1 MFRRGRAQGDK
12 VVSGYFDNILSDDE
26 AQRLDLAFETLGV
39 RADDASQSLSET
51 EELAWFMHQQRGDG
65 GSQQAMA
72 WRLGGEPDIGRLVSA
87 LEALGRLMPELDVR
101 YDFDDEQGLRKLRAN
116 TTLNPISI
124 QAVANEQQAVS
135 HLLQAQATPLELARE
150 APVRF
155 WVFTGNDVVLGVVA
169 HDILAETLSC
179 RQLLKTLSALYNGN
193 DPAQGF
199 EVIPPVA
206 PLPEATALVL
216 PWPRQAMALRD
227 YRTSVVQDDVLAQAG
242 VRIAT
247 RVARKILPVA
257 DNPAAL
263 LAAIAARFGRF
274 ISAQSGGLPVQLCI
288 PQDDAQQAHGVETWM
303 SAARLKRLTL
313 HPADPEVE
321 NRLLAQQTAEA
332 PNPQVAQLLV
342 TWLADPSVVLQ
353 LDGVSAER
361 LLLPPLHTPFELVL
375 ALSLPDPDSVVLE
388 LIADPRLTPHA
399 APFLLEQF
407 VAFLAGRTITT
418 ALLPAVE
425 QPLAVVE
432 HALPV
437 NDGQENDAIAQLI
450 LAEFREA
457 LVAPEMTVDE
467 DFFDRGGHS
476 LVATRVIG
484 RLLSLHRIELN
495 INDLFSHATARGLSV
510 YAKRHVATAPA
521 TQELVTQQQGEA
533 VQAPLS
539 LAQHSLWKVYE
550 AFGHDEIFNLPF
562 AISFLDPVDET
573 ALRQAFI
580 DVMTRHSVLR
590 SLFIERHGEVCQ
602 QVVPAAELLDYAWF
616 RFSHETPA
624 GNGSELLAKAGEH
637 RFNLT
642 TELPLR
648 ATFLRDAATGQQ
660 LLSLLFHHVVLD
672 EWSLNL
678 MMDELGIAYRYRVA
692 GLKPQWTNDVP
703 QFYAF
708 ARQQQ
713 AGGVAQQHLDYWLD
727 NLRDAPVGQPLFQ
740 QEPSHHP
747 AVPAEADVNGGWL
760 EFDVDPA
767 VADGLYAQAR
777 KNNAS
782 LFNVVY
788 AGITSALRL
797 LGGPADLLVGTSTSG
812 RNDAEF
818 FDTIG
823 YFTTVVVHRVCFTEQ
838 LTVAGLIDQVKN
850 TINGSMP
857 YTDIPI
863 DLVEEGL
870 FGAHADRKNH
880 MFEVFIQI
888 HSRIKLNGAFT
899 LQDGSTVAYRQ
910 VEPEKTES
918 LLGLQFE
925 VMEENLDGVKSLR
938 VMMTY
943 RTDHYTAQQAG
954 LIADTIQHVFLHFSQ
969 QDGGNMPLADLPPS
983 PQQ

>member
-1 MFRRGRAQGDK
+1 M
-12 VVSGYFDNILSDDE
+12 SGYFDNILSDDE
-26 AQRLDLAFETLGV
+26 AQRLDLAFQTLGE
-39 RADDASQSLSET
+39 RAADASQPLSEA
-51 EELAWFMHQQRGDG
+51 EEQAWFMHQQRSDG
-65 GSQQAMA
+65 GCQQAMA
-72 WRLGGEPDIGRLVSA
+72 WRLGGEPDIGRLASA
-87 LEALGRLMPELDVR
+87 LEALTRLMPELDVR
-101 YDFDDEQGLRKLRAN
+101 YDFDDEQGLRKLRGNA
-116 TTLNPISI
+116 TLNPVSI
-124 QAVANEQQAVS
+124 QPVADEQQAVS
-135 HLLQAQATPLELARE
+135 RLLQAQATPLELASE
-150 APVRF
+150 APLRF
-155 WVFTGNDVVLGVVA
+155 LLFTGAGSVLGVVA
-169 HDILAETLSC
+169 HDILAERLSC
-179 RQLLKTLSALYNGN
+179 RQLLTMLSALYNRH
-193 DPAQGF
+193 DPL
-199 EVIPPVA
+199 PVPDTLPSVA
-206 PLPEATALVL
+206 LNTPLPEATELVL
-216 PWPRQAMALRD
+216 PWPRHATALRD
-227 YRTSVVQDDVLAQAG
+227 YRQLAAQDERLAQAG

-247 RVARKILPVA
+247 RVARKILPVT
-257 DNPAAL
+257 DNPTTL
-263 LAAIAARFGRF
+263 LAAIAVRFGRF
-274 ISAQSGGLPVQLCI
+274 IAAQSGGQPVQLCV
-288 PQDDAQQAHGVETWM
+288 PLDDAQQANGMDGWQGA
-303 SAARLKRLTL
+303 SRLKRLTL
-313 HPADPEVE
+313 QPADPEAE
-321 NRLLAQQTAEA
+321 SRLLAQQTAEM
-332 PNPQVAQLLV
+332 PNPELAQLLV
-342 TWLADPSVVLQ
+342 SWLADPSVALQ
-353 LDGVSAER
+353 LDGVNAER
-361 LLLPPLHTPFELVL
+361 LLLPPLHTPFELML
-375 ALSLPDPDSVVLE
+375 ALSLPEPDSMVLE
-388 LIADPRLTPHA
+388 LVADPRLTPHV

-407 VAFLAGRTITT
+407 VAYLAGRTITT
-418 ALLPAVE
+418 ALLPAAE
-425 QPLAVVE
+425 QPLAQPEAVLAGE
-432 HALPV
+432 DAQQ
-437 NDGQENDAIAQLI
+437 QENDEIAQLI
-450 LAEFREA
+450 LAEFRDA
-457 LVAPEMTVDE
+457 LVAPDMTVDE

-495 INDLFSHATARGLSV
+495 INDLFSHATARGLSA
-510 YAKRHVATAPA
+510 YAKRQAVTAPA
-521 TQELVTQQQGEA
+521 VQAHSTPLRDEV

-562 AISFLDPVDET
+562 AINFLDPVDEM

-590 SLFIERHGEVCQ
+590 SLFIEHQGEVRQ
-602 QVVPAAELLDYAWF
+602 QVVPAAELLDYEWF
-616 RFSHETPA
+616 HFSYETPA
-624 GNGSELLAKAGEH
+624 GNASELLARAGDH
-637 RFNLT
+637 RFDLT
-642 TELPLR
+642 RELPLR
-648 ATFLRDAATGQQ
+648 ATFLRDAATGRQ

-678 MMDELGIAYRYRVA
+678 MMDELGIAYSHRVA
-692 GLKPQWTNDVP
+692 GQKPQWKGEVP

-747 AVPAEADVNGGWL
+747 AVPADADVNGGWL
-760 EFDVDPA
+760 EFDVEPT
-767 VADGLYAQAR
+767 VAEGLYAQAR

-788 AGITSALRL
+788 AGITTALRL
-797 LGGPADLLVGTSTSG
+797 LGGPTDLLVGTSTSG

-823 YFTTVVVHRVCFTEQ
+823 YFTTVVVHRVRFADQ

-954 LIADTIQHVFLHFSQ
+954 LIAATIQHVFSHFAQ
-969 QDGGNMPLADLPPS
+969 QAGGDMPLSALPPA

>member
-1 MFRRGRAQGDK
+1 M
-12 VVSGYFDNILSDDE
+12 SGYFDNILSDDE
-26 AQRLDLAFETLGV
+26 AQRLDLAFEKLGA
-39 RADDASQSLSET
+39 RAAEASQPLSEA

-87 LEALGRLMPELDVR
+87 LEALTRLMPELDVR
-101 YDFDDEQGLRKLRAN
+101 YDFDDEQGLCKLRGNA
-116 TTLNPISI
+116 TLNPVSI
-124 QAVANEQQAVS
+124 QAVTDERQAVS
-135 HLLQAQATPLELARE
+135 RVLQVQATPLELARE
-150 APVRF
+150 APMRF
-155 WVFTGNDVVLGVVA
+155 LLFTGVGTVLGVVA
-169 HDILAETLSC
+169 HDILAPTLSC
-179 RQLLKTLSALYNGN
+179 RQLLTTLSALYNGIEPTQSFATT
-193 DPAQGF
+193 PA
-199 EVIPPVA
+199 VA
-206 PLPEATALVL
+206 PQPEAADLVL
-216 PWPRQAMALRD
+216 PWPRQATALRD
-227 YRTSVVQDDVLAQAG
+227 YQTSVPQDALLAQAG

-257 DNPAAL
+257 DNPATL
-263 LAAIAARFGRF
+263 LAAIAVRFGRF
-274 ISAQSGGLPVQLCI
+274 ISAQSGGLPVQLSV
-288 PQDDAQQAHGVETWM
+288 PQDDAQQASGLDVWM
-303 SAARLKRLTL
+303 STARLKRLTL
-313 HPADPEVE
+313 QPTDPAAES
-321 NRLLAQQTAEA
+321 RLLAQQTAEA
-332 PNPQVAQLLV
+332 ANPQWAQLLV
-342 TWLADPSVVLQ
+342 TWLADPSVALQ

-388 LIADPRLTPHA
+388 LVADPRLTPHV

-418 ALLPAVE
+418 ALLAAAEPPSALAECILAVE
-425 QPLAVVE
+425 
-432 HALPV
+432 
-437 NDGQENDAIAQLI
+437 DTQEENAEIAQLI
-450 LAEFREA
+450 LAEFRDA
-457 LVAPEMTVDE
+457 LVAPEMTADE

-495 INDLFSHATARGLSV
+495 INDLFSHATARGLSA
-510 YAKRHVATAPA
+510 YAKRHAVALPVAQELA
-521 TQELVTQQQGEA
+521 TQSQGEA

-590 SLFIERHGEVCQ
+590 SLFIQRQGEVYQ
-602 QVVPAAELLDYAWF
+602 QVVPVAELLDYAWF
-616 RFSHETPA
+616 SFSDDTPA
-624 GNGSELLAKAGEH
+624 GNASELLARAGDH
-637 RFNLT
+637 RFDLT
-642 TELPLR
+642 AELPLR

-660 LLSLLFHHVVLD
+660 LLSLLFHHVVID

-678 MMDELGIAYRYRVA
+678 MMDELGMAYRDRMA
-692 GLKPQWTNDVP
+692 GQPPQWNSEVP
-703 QFYAF
+703 QFHTF

-713 AGGVAQQHLDYWLD
+713 AGGVVQQHLDYWLD

-760 EFDVDPA
+760 EFDIDPA

-788 AGITSALRL
+788 AGITTALRL

-823 YFTTVVVHRVCFTEQ
+823 YFTTVVVHRVRFGEQ

-870 FGAHADRKNH
+870 FGVDADRKNH

-899 LQDGSTVAYRQ
+899 LKDGSTVAYRQ

-954 LIADTIQHVFLHFSQ
+954 LIAGTIEHVFSHFSQ
-969 QDGGNMPLADLPPS
+969 QAGGEMQLAALPPA

>member
-1 MFRRGRAQGDK
+1 
-12 VVSGYFDNILSDDE
+12 
-26 AQRLDLAFETLGV
+26 
-39 RADDASQSLSET
+39 
-51 EELAWFMHQQRGDG
+51 
-65 GSQQAMA
+65 
-72 WRLGGEPDIGRLVSA
+72 
-87 LEALGRLMPELDVR
+87 
-101 YDFDDEQGLRKLRAN
+101 
-116 TTLNPISI
+116 
-124 QAVANEQQAVS
+124 
-135 HLLQAQATPLELARE
+135 
-150 APVRF
+150 
-155 WVFTGNDVVLGVVA
+155 
-169 HDILAETLSC
+169 
-179 RQLLKTLSALYNGN
+179 
-193 DPAQGF
+193 
-199 EVIPPVA
+199 
-206 PLPEATALVL
+206 
-216 PWPRQAMALRD
+216 MALRD

-257 DNPAAL
+257 DNPATL

-288 PQDDAQQAHGVETWM
+288 PQDDAQQALGVETWM

-321 NRLLAQQTAEA
+321 NRLLVQQTAEA

-342 TWLADPSVVLQ
+342 TWLADPSVALQ

-954 LIADTIQHVFLHFSQ
+954 LIADTIQQVFLHFSQ
-969 QDGGNMPLADLPPS
+969 QDGGNIPLADLPPA

>member
-1 MFRRGRAQGDK
+1 M
-12 VVSGYFDNILSDDE
+12 SGYFDNILSDDE
-26 AQRLDLAFETLGV
+26 AQRLDLAFETLGA
-39 RADDASQSLSET
+39 RAQDASQPLSEA

-65 GSQQAMA
+65 SCQQAMA

-87 LEALGRLMPELDVR
+87 LEALTRLMPELDVR
-101 YDFDDEQGLRKLRAN
+101 YDFDDEQGLRKLRGSA
-116 TTLNPISI
+116 TLNPVSI
-124 QAVANEQQAVS
+124 QAVIGQQQAVS
-135 HLLQAQATPLELARE
+135 RLLQAQAAPFELARE
-150 APVRF
+150 APIRF
-155 WVFTGNDVVLGVVA
+155 LLFTGSGAILGVVA
-169 HDILAETLSC
+169 HDILAPTLSC
-179 RQLLKTLSALYNGN
+179 RQLLTTLSALYNGIE
-193 DPAQGF
+193 PTPSFA
-199 EVIPPVA
+199 IISPVA
-206 PLPEATALVL
+206 TLPEASELVL
-216 PWPRQAMALRD
+216 PWPRQATALRD
-227 YRTSVVQDDVLAQAG
+227 YQTSVPQNELLAQAG

-247 RVARKILPVA
+247 RVARKILPTT
-257 DNPAAL
+257 DNPATL
-263 LAAIAARFGRF
+263 LAAIAVRFGRF
-274 ISAQSGGLPVQLCI
+274 ISAQSGGQPVQLSV
-288 PQDDAQQAHGVETWM
+288 PQGDAQQASGLNAWM
-303 SAARLKRLTL
+303 STAQLKRLTL
-313 HPADPEVE
+313 GPVDPEAE
-321 NRLLAQQTAEA
+321 GRLLTQQTAELA
-332 PNPQVAQLLV
+332 NPQLAQLLV
-342 TWLADPSVVLQ
+342 TWLADPSVALQ
-353 LDGVSAER
+353 LEGVSAER

-388 LIADPRLTPHA
+388 LVTDPRLTPHV

-407 VAFLAGRTITT
+407 VAFLAGGAIT
-418 ALLPAVE
+418 AAQLPVAA
-425 QPLAVVE
+425 QPLAAVE

-437 NDGQENDAIAQLI
+437 DNAQENDAIAQLI
-450 LAEFREA
+450 LAEFRDA

-495 INDLFSHATARGLSV
+495 INDLFSHATARGLSA
-510 YAKRHVATAPA
+510 YAKRQAVAEPNA
-521 TQELVTQQQGEA
+521 QQLAAQPQDEA
-533 VQAPLS
+533 VLAPLS

-562 AISFLDPVDET
+562 AICFLDPVDET

-590 SLFIERHGEVCQ
+590 SLFIERDGEVYQ
-602 QVVPAAELLDYAWF
+602 QVVPAADLLDYGWF
-616 RFSHETPA
+616 YFSDETPV
-624 GNGSELLAKAGEH
+624 GNASELLARAGDH
-637 RFNLT
+637 RFDLT
-642 TELPLR
+642 AELPLR

-678 MMDELGIAYRYRVA
+678 MMDELGVAYSQRVA
-692 GLKPQWTNDVP
+692 GQAPQWKSDVP
-703 QFYAF
+703 QFYTF

-713 AGGVAQQHLDYWLD
+713 VGGVVQQHLEYWLD

-740 QEPSHHP
+740 EQPSHHP

-823 YFTTVVVHRVCFTEQ
+823 YFTTVVVHRVRFAEQ

-870 FGAHADRKNH
+870 FGVDADRKNH

-910 VEPEKTES
+910 VEPEKTAS

-925 VMEENLDGVKSLR
+925 VMEENLEGVKSLR

-943 RTDHYTAQQAG
+943 RTDHYTAQQAE
-954 LIADTIQHVFLHFSQ
+954 LIAGSIQQVFSHFAQ
-969 QDGGNMPLADLPPS
+969 LTGGDMPLAALPPVA
-983 PQQ
+983 QQ

>member
-1 MFRRGRAQGDK
+1 M
-12 VVSGYFDNILSDDE
+12 SGYFDNILSDDE
-26 AQRLDLAFETLGV
+26 AQRLDLAFKTLGE
-39 RADDASQSLSET
+39 RAVDASQPLSEA
-51 EELAWFMHQQRGDG
+51 EELAWFTHQQRGDAG
-65 GSQQAMA
+65 CQQAMA

-87 LEALGRLMPELDVR
+87 LEALTRQMPELDVR
-101 YDFDDEQGLRKLRAN
+101 YDFDDELGLRKLHGNAP
-116 TTLNPISI
+116 LNPVSI
-124 QAVANEQQAVS
+124 QPVTSEEQAVS
-135 HLLQAQATPLELARE
+135 RLLQVQATPFELARE
-150 APVRF
+150 APLRF
-155 WVFTGNDVVLGVVA
+155 LVFTGANAVLGVVA

-179 RQLLKTLSALYNGN
+179 RHLLTRLSALYNRQE
-193 DPAQGF
+193 PTSIYAAL
-199 EVIPPVA
+199 PPVGFNA
-206 PLPEATALVL
+206 RLSESTGLVL
-216 PWPRQAMALRD
+216 PWPRHAAALRD
-227 YRTSVVQDDVLAQAG
+227 YRPAVQQDGILAQAG
-242 VRIAT
+242 VCVAA
-247 RVARKILPVA
+247 RVARRMLPA
-257 DNPAAL
+257 AENPAQL
-263 LAAIAARFGRF
+263 LAAIAVRFAGF
-274 ISAQSGGLPVQLCI
+274 ISAQAGGQPLQLCV
-288 PQDDAQQAHGVETWM
+288 PQGDAQEAIGLECWTGT
-303 SAARLKRLTL
+303 ARLKRLTL
-313 HPADPEVE
+313 QHHDPEPL
-321 NRLLAQQTAEA
+321 NRLLAQQTAEE
-332 PNPQVAQLLV
+332 PNPVLAQLLV
-342 TWLADPSVVLQ
+342 TWLADPSVALQ
-353 LDGVSAER
+353 LDGVSTVR

-375 ALSLPDPDSVVLE
+375 ALSLPDPDSVLLE
-388 LIADPRLTPHA
+388 LVADPRLTPHA

-407 VAFLAGRTITT
+407 IASLAGQRIT
-418 ALLPAVE
+418 AAP
-425 QPLAVVE
+425 
-432 HALPV
+432 LPV
-437 NDGQENDAIAQLI
+437 SERTVEPDNGGTAMDDGVVNEEIAQLI
-450 LAEFREA
+450 LAEFRDA
-457 LVAPEMTVDE
+457 LAAPEMTLDE

-510 YAKRHVATAPA
+510 YAKRQAAAAPVA
-521 TQELVTQQQGEA
+521 ERVTQDQGEA

-562 AISFLDPVDET
+562 AISFLDPVDEG

-580 DVMTRHSVLR
+580 DVMVRHSVLR
-590 SLFIERHGEVCQ
+590 SLFIEQQGEVCQ
-602 QVVPAAELLDYAWF
+602 QVVPAVELPDYAWF
-616 RFSHETPA
+616 RFSHETPPGDA
-624 GNGSELLAKAGEH
+624 SEMLAKAGEH
-637 RFNLT
+637 RFNLAA
-642 TELPLR
+642 ELPLR
-648 ATFLRDAATGQQ
+648 ATFLRDAATGRQ

-678 MMDELGIAYRYRVA
+678 MMEELGIAYGYRVA
-692 GLKPQWTNDVP
+692 GQSPMWKTEVP

-713 AGGVAQQHLDYWLD
+713 ASGVRQKHLDYWLD
-727 NLRDAPVGQPLFQ
+727 NLRDAPVGQPVFQ

-788 AGITSALRL
+788 AGITTALRL

-818 FDTIG
+818 FDTVG
-823 YFTTVVVHRVCFTEQ
+823 YFTTVVVHRVRFADS
-838 LTVAGLIDQVKN
+838 LTLAGLIDQVKN

-888 HSRIKLNGAFT
+888 HSRIKLNGEFT

-943 RTDHYTAQQAG
+943 RIDHYTAQQAG
-954 LIADTIQHVFLHFSQ
+954 LIAGTIQHVFSHFAQ
-969 QDGGNMPLADLPPS
+969 HAGGDIPLSALS
-983 PQQ
+983 LALQE

>member
-1 MFRRGRAQGDK
+1 M
-12 VVSGYFDNILSDDE
+12 SGYFDNILSDDE
-26 AQRLDLAFETLGV
+26 AQRLDLAFETLGA
-39 RADDASQSLSET
+39 RAQDASQPLSEA

-65 GSQQAMA
+65 SCQQAMA

-87 LEALGRLMPELDVR
+87 LEALTRLMPELDVR
-101 YDFDDEQGLRKLRAN
+101 YDFDDEQGLRKLRGSA
-116 TTLNPISI
+116 TLNPVSI
-124 QAVANEQQAVS
+124 QAVIGQQQAVS
-135 HLLQAQATPLELARE
+135 RLLQAQAAPFELARE
-150 APVRF
+150 APIRF
-155 WVFTGNDVVLGVVA
+155 LLFTGSGAILGVVA
-169 HDILAETLSC
+169 HDILAPTLSC
-179 RQLLKTLSALYNGN
+179 RQLLTTLSALYNGIE
-193 DPAQGF
+193 PTPGF
-199 EVIPPVA
+199 AIISPVA
-206 PLPEATALVL
+206 TLPEATELVL
-216 PWPRQAMALRD
+216 PWPRQATALRD
-227 YRTSVVQDDVLAQAG
+227 YQTSVPQDELLAQAG

-247 RVARKILPVA
+247 RVARKILPAA
-257 DNPAAL
+257 DNPATL
-263 LAAIAARFGRF
+263 LAAIAVRFARF
-274 ISAQSGGLPVQLCI
+274 ISAQAGGQPVQLSV
-288 PQDDAQQAHGVETWM
+288 PQGDAQQASGLDAWM
-303 SAARLKRLTL
+303 SPAQLKRLTL
-313 HPADPEVE
+313 GPVDPEE
-321 NRLLAQQTAEA
+321 ESRLLAQQTAELA
-332 PNPQVAQLLV
+332 NPQLAQLLV
-342 TWLADPSVVLQ
+342 TWLADSSVALQ

-361 LLLPPLHTPFELVL
+361 LLLPPLHTPFEMVL
-375 ALSLPDPDSVVLE
+375 ALSLPEPDSVVLE
-388 LIADPRLTPHA
+388 LVTDPRLTPHA

-407 VAFLAGRTITT
+407 VAFLAGRLITA
-418 ALLPAVE
+418 ALLPAAERPSTLPESV
-425 QPLAVVE
+425 LATQD
-432 HALPV
+432 APA
-437 NDGQENDAIAQLI
+437 ENAEIAQLI
-450 LAEFREA
+450 LAEFRDA
-457 LVAPEMTVDE
+457 LVAPEMTADE

-495 INDLFSHATARGLSV
+495 INDLFSHATARGLSA
-510 YAKRHVATAPA
+510 YAKSQAVAEPNA
-521 TQELVTQQQGEA
+521 QQLAAQPQGEA

-562 AISFLDPVDET
+562 AICFLDPVDET

-590 SLFIERHGEVCQ
+590 SLFIDRDGEVYQ
-602 QVVPAAELLDYAWF
+602 QVVPAADLLDYGWF
-616 RFSHETPA
+616 HFSDQTPA
-624 GNGSELLAKAGEH
+624 GNASELLARAGDH
-637 RFNLT
+637 RFDLT
-642 TELPLR
+642 AELPLR
-648 ATFLRDAATGQQ
+648 VTFLRDAATGQQ

-678 MMDELGIAYRYRVA
+678 MMDELGVAYSQRVA
-692 GLKPQWTNDVP
+692 GQVPQWKSAVP
-703 QFYAF
+703 QFHAF

-713 AGGVAQQHLDYWLD
+713 AGGVVQQHLDYWLD

-740 QEPSHHP
+740 QQPSHHP
-747 AVPAEADVNGGWL
+747 AVPAEADVDGGWL

-788 AGITSALRL
+788 AGITMALRL

-823 YFTTVVVHRVCFTEQ
+823 YFTTVVVHRVRFAEQ

-870 FGAHADRKNH
+870 FGVDADRKNH

-888 HSRIKLNGAFT
+888 HSRIKLNGAFI
-899 LQDGSTVAYRQ
+899 LQDGSRVAYRQ
-910 VEPEKTES
+910 VEPEKTAS

-943 RTDHYTAQQAG
+943 RTDHYTAQQAE
-954 LIADTIQHVFLHFSQ
+954 LIAGSIQHVFSHFAQ
-969 QDGGNMPLADLPPS
+969 LADGDMPLAALPPV
-983 PQQ
+983 PRQ

>member
-1 MFRRGRAQGDK
+1 M
-12 VVSGYFDNILSDDE
+12 SGYFDNILSDDE
-26 AQRLDLAFETLGV
+26 AQRLDLAFKTLGE
-39 RADDASQSLSET
+39 RAVDASQPLSEA
-51 EELAWFMHQQRGDG
+51 EELAWFTHQQRGDAG
-65 GSQQAMA
+65 CQQAMA

-87 LEALGRLMPELDVR
+87 LEALTRQMPELDVR
-101 YDFDDEQGLRKLRAN
+101 YDFDDELGLRKLHGNAP
-116 TTLNPISI
+116 LNPVSI
-124 QAVANEQQAVS
+124 QPVMSEEQAVS
-135 HLLQAQATPLELARE
+135 RLLQVQATPFELARE
-150 APVRF
+150 APLRF
-155 WVFTGNDVVLGVVA
+155 LVFTGANAVLGVVA

-179 RQLLKTLSALYNGN
+179 RHLLTRLSALYNRQE
-193 DPAQGF
+193 PTSIYAAL
-199 EVIPPVA
+199 PPVGFNA
-206 PLPEATALVL
+206 RLSESTGLVL
-216 PWPRQAMALRD
+216 PWPRHAAALRD
-227 YRTSVVQDDVLAQAG
+227 YRPAVQQDGILAQAG
-242 VRIAT
+242 VCVAA
-247 RVARKILPVA
+247 RVARRMLPA
-257 DNPAAL
+257 AENPAQL
-263 LAAIAARFGRF
+263 LAAIAVRFAGF
-274 ISAQSGGLPVQLCI
+274 ISAQAGGQPLQLCV
-288 PQDDAQQAHGVETWM
+288 PQGDAQEAIGLECWTGT
-303 SAARLKRLTL
+303 ARLKRLTL
-313 HPADPEVE
+313 QHNVPEPL
-321 NRLLAQQTAEA
+321 NRLLAQQTAEE
-332 PNPQVAQLLV
+332 PNPVLAQLLV
-342 TWLADPSVVLQ
+342 TWLADPSVALQ
-353 LDGVSAER
+353 LDGVSAVR

-375 ALSLPDPDSVVLE
+375 ALSLPDPDSVLLE
-388 LIADPRLTPHA
+388 LVADPRLTPHA

-407 VAFLAGRTITT
+407 IASLAGQRIT
-418 ALLPAVE
+418 AAPLPASE
-425 QPLAVVE
+425 WPMASDDGGTAVD
-432 HALPV
+432 
-437 NDGQENDAIAQLI
+437 DGVDEEIAQLI
-450 LAEFREA
+450 LSEFRDA
-457 LVAPEMTVDE
+457 LAAPEMTLDE

-510 YAKRHVATAPA
+510 YAKRQAAVAPVA
-521 TQELVTQQQGEA
+521 ERVTQDRGEA
-533 VQAPLS
+533 IQAPLS

-562 AISFLDPVDET
+562 AISFLDPVDEE

-580 DVMTRHSVLR
+580 DVMVRHSVLR
-590 SLFIERHGEVCQ
+590 SLFIEQQGEVCQ
-602 QVVPAAELLDYAWF
+602 QVVPAVELPDYAWF
-616 RFSHETPA
+616 RFSHETPPGDA
-624 GNGSELLAKAGEH
+624 SEMLAKAGEH
-637 RFNLT
+637 RFNLAA
-642 TELPLR
+642 ELPLR
-648 ATFLRDAATGQQ
+648 ATFLRDVATGRQ

-678 MMDELGIAYRYRVA
+678 MMEELGIAYRYRVA
-692 GLKPQWTNDVP
+692 GQSPMWKTEVP

-713 AGGVAQQHLDYWLD
+713 ASGVRQKHLDYWLD
-727 NLRDAPVGQPLFQ
+727 NLRDAPVGQPVFQ

-788 AGITSALRL
+788 AGITTALRL

-818 FDTIG
+818 FDTVG
-823 YFTTVVVHRVCFTEQ
+823 YFTTVVVHRVRFADS
-838 LTVAGLIDQVKN
+838 LTLAGLIDQVKN

-870 FGAHADRKNH
+870 FGEHADRKNH

-888 HSRIKLNGAFT
+888 HSRIKLNGEFT

-943 RTDHYTAQQAG
+943 RTDHYTPQQAG
-954 LIADTIQHVFLHFSQ
+954 LIAGTIQHVFSHFAQPARGDIPLSALSPASQ
-969 QDGGNMPLADLPPS
+969 K
-983 PQQ
+983 

>member
-1 MFRRGRAQGDK
+1 M
-12 VVSGYFDNILSDDE
+12 SGYFDNILSDDE
-26 AQRLDLAFETLGV
+26 AQRLDLAFATLGNPV
-39 RADDASQSLSET
+39 ADGTVPLSEA
-51 EELAWFMHQQRGDG
+51 EELAWFMHQQRRDG
-65 GSQQAMA
+65 ASQQAMA

-87 LEALGRLMPELDVR
+87 LEALTRMMPELDVR
-101 YDFDDEQGLRKLRAN
+101 YDFDDEQGLRKLRGNAP
-116 TTLNPISI
+116 LNPVSI
-124 QAVANEQQAVS
+124 QAVTDEQQAVS
-135 HLLQAQATPLELARE
+135 RLLQAQATPLELARE

-155 WVFTGNDVVLGVVA
+155 LLFTGADAILGMVA

-179 RQLLKTLSALYNGN
+179 RQLLTTLSALYNGSE
-193 DPAQGF
+193 PTQSFAMSS
-199 EVIPPVA
+199 PVT
-206 PLPEATALVL
+206 PLSEATELVL
-216 PWPRQAMALRD
+216 PWPRQATLLRD
-227 YRTSVVQDDVLAQAG
+227 YQTSVPQDAPLAQAG
-242 VRIAT
+242 VRIVT
-247 RVARKILPVA
+247 RVARKILPTA
-257 DNPAAL
+257 DNPATL
-263 LAAIAARFGRF
+263 LTAIAVRFGRF
-274 ISAQSGGLPVQLCI
+274 IAAQSGGQPVQLSV
-288 PQDDAQQAHGVETWM
+288 PQDDAQQANGMDGWIGAT
-303 SAARLKRLTL
+303 
-313 HPADPEVE
+313 
-321 NRLLAQQTAEA
+321 RLLAQQTAET
-332 PNPQVAQLLV
+332 PDPQLAQLLV
-342 TWLADPSVVLQ
+342 TWLADPSVALQ

-388 LIADPRLTPHA
+388 LVADPRLTPHA

-418 ALLPAVE
+418 ALLAGAEPLSALVE
-425 QPLAVVE
+425 NLVAT
-432 HALPV
+432 
-437 NDGQENDAIAQLI
+437 DDTQEENAEIAQLI
-450 LAEFREA
+450 LTEFRDA
-457 LVAPEMTVDE
+457 LVAPEMTADE

-495 INDLFSHATARGLSV
+495 INDLFSHATARGLSA
-510 YAKRHVATAPA
+510 YAKRQAVVAPA
-521 TQELVTQQQGEA
+521 AQEFVAQAQGEA

-573 ALRQAFI
+573 VLRQAFI

-590 SLFIERHGEVCQ
+590 SLFIERDGEVCQ
-602 QVVPAAELLDYAWF
+602 QVVPTADLLDYGWF
-616 RFSHETPA
+616 HFSDETPT
-624 GNGSELLAKAGEH
+624 GNGSELLARAGDH
-637 RFNLT
+637 RFDLT
-642 TELPLR
+642 AELPLR

-660 LLSLLFHHVVLD
+660 WLSLLFHHVVLD

-692 GLKPQWTNDVP
+692 GQAPQWNGEVP
-703 QFYAF
+703 QFYTF

-740 QEPSHHP
+740 QEASYHP

-788 AGITSALRL
+788 AGITTALRL

-823 YFTTVVVHRVCFTEQ
+823 YFTTVVVHRVRFAEQ

-954 LIADTIQHVFLHFSQ
+954 LIAGTIQQVFSHFSQ
-969 QDGGNMPLADLPPS
+969 QAGGELLIVALPPT
-983 PQQ
+983 PRQ